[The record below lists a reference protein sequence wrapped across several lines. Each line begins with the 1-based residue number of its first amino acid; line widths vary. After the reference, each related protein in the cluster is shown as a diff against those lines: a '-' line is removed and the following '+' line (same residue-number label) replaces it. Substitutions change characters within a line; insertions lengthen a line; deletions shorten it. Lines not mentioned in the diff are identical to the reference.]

1 MVIANTSV
9 GAKMVSP
16 PKATPSVLITK
27 GRKASALASAV
38 ELKDV
43 AQCIHGHF
51 KQFTLARNRTT
62 CQSKSYLE
70 YIKY

>member
-27 GRKASALASAV
+27 GRTVSALASAV

-43 AQCIHGHF
+43 AKCIHGRF
-51 KQFTLARNRTT
+51 KRFTFARNRAMS
-62 CQSKSYLE
+62 QSESYLE
-70 YIKY
+70 FIKY